1 MIQMILAILWTF
13 IDIPGFIKQIF
24 IVLVLLVLGFGGL
37 LTAKCISKNN
47 QPYTV
52 RMTLID
58 LNLNEIH
65 YYPFMVSLDRFGGR
79 CDTVEDPFGRIYI
92 PSEVEDV
99 NLKVFNIIKGM
110 DESKTLVKHISCEC
124 RCEVDGRKCNS
135 KQEWNNDKFHCV

>member
-1 MIQMILAILWTF
+1 M
-13 IDIPGFIKQIF
+13 
-24 IVLVLLVLGFGGL
+24 LGFGGL

-92 PSEVEDV
+92 PSEIEDV
-99 NLKVFNIIKGM
+99 NLKVFNITKGM
-110 DESKTLVKHISCEC
+110 DESKTLAKHISCEC